1 MDINQIIQAIG
12 TVGFPV
18 VMCILVYVTGQKN
31 TKEMVDSFEGAVKE
45 FSAQMQKVHERLA
58 HIEERLEK

>member
-31 TKEMVDSFEGAVKE
+31 TKEMVDSFKGAVKE
-45 FSAQMQKVHERLA
+45 FSEQMQKVNERLT